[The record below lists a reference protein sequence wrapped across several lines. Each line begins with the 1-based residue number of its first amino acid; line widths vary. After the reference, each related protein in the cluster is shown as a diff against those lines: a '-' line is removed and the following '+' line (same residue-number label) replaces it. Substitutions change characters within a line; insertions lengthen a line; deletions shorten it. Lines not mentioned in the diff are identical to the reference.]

1 MLYSLV
7 KLVCAELVEM
17 RKGPK
22 NNRDFN
28 ESLDAAIEALKTIMM
43 FL

>member
-1 MLYSLV
+1 MLHSLI

-17 RKGPK
+17 RKRPK

-28 ESLDAAIEALKTIMM
+28 ESLDAAIDALNTIMM